1 MSELLDHNSILHFFH
16 EGEIA
21 LRADHILAY
30 FCTVYNEQKLLIMYI
45 TDTDTLAKLPQGM
58 TEKELFLNF
67 QKRHALTAYQNQ
79 IRRAQRNV

>member
-1 MSELLDHNSILHFFH
+1 
-16 EGEIA
+16 
-21 LRADHILAY
+21 
-30 FCTVYNEQKLLIMYI
+30 MYI

-67 QKRHALTAYQNQ
+67 QKSLALTAYQNQ

>member
-1 MSELLDHNSILHFFH
+1 
-16 EGEIA
+16 
-21 LRADHILAY
+21 
-30 FCTVYNEQKLLIMYI
+30 MYI

-67 QKRHALTAYQNQ
+67 QKRLALTAYQNQ